1 MRKKI
6 IKNSVQCLKCAD
18 IIESKNRHDYVTCS
32 CGNVSV
38 DGGTDYLRR
47 SFQEMDSWIDL
58 SIYEKVPA
66 EVDTNGN
73 TL

>member
-1 MRKKI
+1 MKKI
-6 IKNSVQCLKCAD
+6 IKNALKCLKCGD

-38 DGGTDYLRR
+38 DGGLDYLRR
-47 SFQEMDSWIDL
+47 SFIEVDSWEDL
-58 SIYEKVPA
+58 SEYEDIEEDK
-66 EVDTNGN
+66 EDGE